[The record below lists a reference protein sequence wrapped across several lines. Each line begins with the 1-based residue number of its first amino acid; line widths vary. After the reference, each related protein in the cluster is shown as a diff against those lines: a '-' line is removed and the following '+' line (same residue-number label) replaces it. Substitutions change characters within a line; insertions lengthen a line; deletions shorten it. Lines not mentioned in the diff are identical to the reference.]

1 MPDYDA
7 CTEDDVKDA
16 LDYINGD
23 DRETW
28 IMMGCAI
35 KNEFGNDGFDLWDSW
50 SRMQAG
56 YNKKQIIV
64 DWKGIKSFGT
74 GGSVTIATLFK
85 VAMDKGYEQRP
96 INDDE
101 RKERQTEKAK
111 RAKQRAIDEKMQRE
125 HDEKFRQAAA
135 SVAIKIWRST
145 TQNGTSPYLD
155 KKQVKAFDIGFIKQ
169 GLIIHYDEQLAQV
182 QIIAGREQIS
192 TFFADKS
199 RPEHQSFL
207 YVKPGVVAVPLVDAK
222 GIVQNLQFIFQ
233 DGAKKFI
240 KGGVKSGCFNR
251 LGLYENSHTQLV
263 IAEGYS
269 TAASIHEATGLT
281 VYVAFD
287 AGNLAN
293 VAQLIRNIFP
303 NALMLFAAD
312 DDKETEANGK
322 GNPGRDKALAAAKR
336 VNGFMVL
343 PNFNM
348 ALSEPEGAAA

>member
-1 MPDYDA
+1 MSDFKA

-16 LDYINGD
+16 LDYISGD

-35 KNEFGNDGFDLWDSW
+35 KNEFGHSGFDLWDSW
-50 SRMQAG
+50 SRLQAG
-56 YNKKQIIV
+56 YNKTQIMA
-64 DWKGIKSFGT
+64 DWKGIKAYGKD
-74 GGSVTIATLFK
+74 GSVTIATLFK
-85 VAMDKGYEQRP
+85 RAMGKGYEQRP
-96 INDDE
+96 INEDE
-101 RKERQTEKAK
+101 RKEREVEKAK
-111 RAKQRAIDEKMQRE
+111 RAKQRAIDEKVQRE

-145 TQNGTSPYLD
+145 AKSGNSPYLD
-155 KKQVKAFDIGFIKQ
+155 KKQVKAFDVGFIKQ
-169 GLIIHYDEQLAQV
+169 GLIILYDELLASI

-207 YVKPGVVAVPLVDAK
+207 YVKPGVLAVPLVDAK
-222 GIVQNLQFIFQ
+222 GLVKNLQFIFQ

-240 KGGVKSGCFNR
+240 KGGVKSGCFTR

-269 TAASIHEATGLT
+269 TAASIHEATDLT

-287 AGNLAN
+287 AGNLSN
-293 VAQLIRNIFP
+293 VAQLLRKEFP
-303 NALMLFAAD
+303 AALMLFAAD
-312 DDKETEANGK
+312 DDKETQAQGK
-322 GNPGRDKALAAAKR
+322 GNPGKDKAKAAAKL

-343 PNFNM
+343 PDFGI
-348 ALSEPEGAAA
+348 EHDTEGAAA